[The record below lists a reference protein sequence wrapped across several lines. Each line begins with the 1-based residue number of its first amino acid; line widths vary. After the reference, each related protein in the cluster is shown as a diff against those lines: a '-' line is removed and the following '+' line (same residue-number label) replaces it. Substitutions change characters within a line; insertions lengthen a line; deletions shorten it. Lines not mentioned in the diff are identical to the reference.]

1 MNTFQRWY
9 MKRIIKKEIVQGHW
23 HFARTEAMM
32 TMIIDAWRKEFN
44 EDNLPTTKAILH
56 ECLESAIEKQ
66 AAK

>member
-1 MNTFQRWY
+1 MNRFQRWY

-32 TMIIDAWRKEFN
+32 TMIIDAWQKEFY

>member
-1 MNTFQRWY
+1 MNKFQQWY
-9 MKRIIKKEIVQGHW
+9 MKRIIKKEIVQGQW

-32 TMIIDAWRKEFN
+32 TMIIEAWRKEFN

>member
-1 MNTFQRWY
+1 MNRFQRWY
-9 MKRIIKKEIVQGHW
+9 MKRIIKKEIVQGQW

-32 TMIIDAWRKEFN
+32 TMIIEAWRKEFN
-44 EDNLPTTKAILH
+44 EDNLQTTKAILH